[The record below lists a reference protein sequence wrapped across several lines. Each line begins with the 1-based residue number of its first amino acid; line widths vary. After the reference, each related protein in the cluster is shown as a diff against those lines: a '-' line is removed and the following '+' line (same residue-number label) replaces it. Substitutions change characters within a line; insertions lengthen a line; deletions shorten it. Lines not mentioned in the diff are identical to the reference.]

1 MKRIIC
7 LSAGCIAY
15 IVFASSCLGADGTT
29 AESQKTAILEP
40 LSSASA
46 QSSTV
51 PSFSNAA
58 SIAAGTSDTKASLT
72 FAGFV
77 PQAVLG
83 NYMHY
88 EVGGDA
94 PVSTKGSTDEVDIG
108 TVSGLSA
115 GASAHGAI
123 SAMWWPHQSDVALKV
138 MGTICANE
146 LPKLI
151 PGFKI
156 SEVFWLS
163 DVDGDCSRS
172 LFKKEMLQKIVD
184 GLNATINQCRNLA
197 IKTEKLERDAADAE
211 VAAKKDPA
219 KGAAMKP
226 KPPTATEDITDK
238 QRQQQCDALMKHPEL
253 VTISNGRPVFDP
265 KAKVVLK
272 NVDTPATLN
281 GILAE
286 INQSDRTLSH
296 VTLLT
301 IGTKV
306 NRQKD
311 AYFNKSDLTTL
322 IKDHTTGYGANITL
336 SQIRGNALYSGG
348 FSYEKTYKSDDP
360 TQVCSPVTGSTA
372 LKCPS
377 GTIGAPKEMF
387 SRILFTETRMLIKTG
402 VFAIAPRLEYDLTAS
417 KFAAKLPLYFAPDK
431 SKALTGG
438 IALGYVTHGDGFG
451 ASVFVN
457 KAFSFY

>member
-1 MKRIIC
+1 M
-7 LSAGCIAY
+7 LLAGSIACV
-15 IVFASSCLGADGTT
+15 VFTSSGLGADGNTT
-29 AESQKTAILEP
+29 EAQKNAILEP

-46 QSSTV
+46 QTATV

-58 SIAAGTSDTKASLT
+58 SIEAGTSDTKASLT

-77 PQAVLG
+77 PQTILG
-83 NYMHY
+83 NYLHY

-115 GASAHGAI
+115 GASAHGSI
-123 SAMWWPHQSDVALKV
+123 SAMWWPHQSDSALRM
-138 MGTICANE
+138 MGDICAKA
-146 LPKLI
+146 LPTLI
-151 PGFKI
+151 PGFTI
-156 SEVFWLS
+156 AEVFWLS

-184 GLNATINQCRNLA
+184 GLNATINQCRSLA
-197 IKTEKLERDAADAE
+197 IKTEQSERDAADAE
-211 VAAKKDPA
+211 TVATKDPA
-219 KGAAMKP
+219 RATAMRP
-226 KPPTATEDITDK
+226 KPPTATEDVTDK
-238 QRQQQCDALMKHPEL
+238 QRQLQCNALMKHPEL
-253 VTISNGRPVFDP
+253 LTTSLGRSVFNP
-265 KAKVVLK
+265 QAKVVLK
-272 NVDTPATLN
+272 NTDNPSTLN
-281 GILAE
+281 GILAQ

-336 SQIRGNALYSGG
+336 SQIRGNALYAGG
-348 FSYEKTYKSDDP
+348 LSYEKTYKSDDP
-360 TQVCSPVTGSTA
+360 TQVCSPVKGSTS

-387 SRILFTETRMLIKTG
+387 SRILFAETRVLVKTG
-402 VFAIAPRLEYDLTAS
+402 VFALAPRLEYDVTAS

-431 SKALTGG
+431 TKALTGG